1 MATGRTTKFCL
12 KVEEVQGMLGNLSF
26 AKNFSHNWDIRFQS
40 EIWIKKLVV
49 SYAAN
54 LAPQLLKQH
63 YDLNFN
69 MRKLK
74 FSTNVLG
81 RTINKCINFHLNIF
95 NTELIPSFLLTALE
109 ESKN

>member
-1 MATGRTTKFCL
+1 MELLFLIYWCFQQKKYFQEMATGRTTKFCL

-63 YDLNFN
+63 
-69 MRKLK
+69 
-74 FSTNVLG
+74 
-81 RTINKCINFHLNIF
+81 
-95 NTELIPSFLLTALE
+95 
-109 ESKN
+109 